1 MKDNHRKEQ
10 TEKFALSGIAFFG
23 VLLVVLLLLSSLM
36 SCSVEDDILV
46 LEQPTLEI
54 DGRLPIDNNGYYHLE
69 LNQNTNQTIHTVSG
83 TVGNTLNL
91 PPLKVEWESNL
102 QWVYQDMLVDVSN
115 SSSYVMDGTVNNV
128 IGPVRTMLGD
138 TLILTGTIRE
148 HLISD
153 SIKIVLEWK
162 LIL

>member
-1 MKDNHRKEQ
+1 MNRKEQ

-23 VLLVVLLLLSSLM
+23 VLLVVLLLLSSLV
-36 SCSVEDDILV
+36 SCTPDDEIIIRV
-46 LEQPTLEI
+46 SPTLEI
-54 DGRLPIDNNGYYHLE
+54 DGNLPMDLNGYYHLE
-69 LNQNTNQTIHTVSG
+69 LNQDTNQTIHTVSG

-128 IGPVRTMLGD
+128 IGPVRTMVGD

-148 HLISD
+148 HLVTDRIQ
-153 SIKIVLEWK
+153 IVLE
-162 LIL
+162 

>member
-1 MKDNHRKEQ
+1 
-10 TEKFALSGIAFFG
+10 
-23 VLLVVLLLLSSLM
+23 M
-36 SCSVEDDILV
+36 SCTAEDDIF
-46 LEQPTLEI
+46 EPQEPTLEI
-54 DGRLPIDNNGYYHLE
+54 DGRLTMDSNGYYHLE

-128 IGPVRTMLGD
+128 IAPVRTMVGD
-138 TLILTGTIRE
+138 TLILTGTIQR
-148 HLISD
+148 ISNNR
-153 SIKIVLEWK
+153 
-162 LIL
+162 

>member
-10 TEKFALSGIAFFG
+10 TEKFALNGLAFCG
-23 VLLVVLLLLSSLM
+23 VLLVVLVLLSSLM
-36 SCSVEDDILV
+36 SCSVEDDIF
-46 LEQPTLEI
+46 EPQEPTLEI
-54 DGRLPIDNNGYYHLE
+54 DGRLSIDNNGYYHLE

-128 IGPVRTMLGD
+128 IGPVRTMVGD

-148 HLISD
+148 YLISD
-153 SIKIVLEWK
+153 SIKIVLE
-162 LIL
+162 

>member
-1 MKDNHRKEQ
+1 MNRKEQ
-10 TEKFALSGIAFFG
+10 TEKFALNGLAFCI
-23 VLLVVLLLLSSLM
+23 VLLLSLVVFASLM
-36 SCSVEDDILV
+36 SCTVEDDILL

-54 DGRLPIDNNGYYHLE
+54 DGRLDMDSNGYYHLE

-128 IGPVRTMLGD
+128 IGPVRTMVGD

-148 HLISD
+148 HLVSD
-153 SIKIVLEWK
+153 SIKIVLD
-162 LIL
+162 

>member
-10 TEKFALSGIAFFG
+10 TEKFALNGLAFCG
-23 VLLVVLLLLSSLM
+23 VLLLVLVLLSSLM

-102 QWVYQDMLVDVSN
+102 QWIYQDMLVDVSN

-128 IGPVRTMLGD
+128 IGPVRTMVGD

-148 HLISD
+148 YLITD
-153 SIKIVLEWK
+153 SIMIVLE
-162 LIL
+162 

>member
-54 DGRLPIDNNGYYHLE
+54 DGRLPIDDNGYDHLE
-69 LNQNTNQTIHTVSG
+69 LSQNTNQTIHTVSG

-153 SIKIVLEWK
+153 SIKIVLE
-162 LIL
+162 

>member
-10 TEKFALSGIAFFG
+10 TEKFALNGLAFCG
-23 VLLVVLLLLSSLM
+23 VLLVVLVLLSSLM
-36 SCSVEDDILV
+36 SCSVEDDIF
-46 LEQPTLEI
+46 EPHEPTLEI
-54 DGRLPIDNNGYYHLE
+54 DGRLTMDSNGYYHLE

-102 QWVYQDMLVDVSN
+102 QWAYQDMLVDVSN

-128 IGPVRTMLGD
+128 IGPVRTMVGD

-148 HLISD
+148 YLITD
-153 SIKIVLEWK
+153 TIKIVLE
-162 LIL
+162 

>member
-23 VLLVVLLLLSSLM
+23 VLLVVLLLLSALV
-36 SCSVEDDILV
+36 SCTPDDEIIIRV
-46 LEQPTLEI
+46 SPTLEI
-54 DGRLPIDNNGYYHLE
+54 DGNLPMDLNGYYHLE
-69 LNQNTNQTIHTVSG
+69 LNQDTNQTIHTVSG
-83 TVGNTLNL
+83 TVGNTLYWDE
-91 PPLKVEWESNL
+91 PMKVEWESNL

-115 SSSYVMDGTVNNV
+115 SSSYVIDGTVNNV

-153 SIKIVLEWK
+153 SIKIVLE
-162 LIL
+162 

>member
-10 TEKFALSGIAFFG
+10 TEKFALNGLAFCG
-23 VLLVVLLLLSSLM
+23 VLLVVLVLLSSLM
-36 SCSVEDDILV
+36 SCSPEDDIF
-46 LEQPTLEI
+46 EPQEPTLEI
-54 DGRLPIDNNGYYHLE
+54 DGRLVMDTNGYYHLE
-69 LNQNTNQTIHTVSG
+69 LNQMTNQTIHTVSG

-102 QWVYQDMLVDVSN
+102 QWAYQDMLVDVSN

-128 IGPVRTMLGD
+128 IGPVRTMVGD

-148 HLISD
+148 YLISD
-153 SIKIVLEWK
+153 SIKIVLD
-162 LIL
+162 

>member
-1 MKDNHRKEQ
+1 MKDNQRKEQ
-10 TEKFALSGIAFFG
+10 TEKFALNGLAFCG
-23 VLLVVLLLLSSLM
+23 VLLVVLALLSSLM
-36 SCSVEDDILV
+36 SCSVEDDIF
-46 LEQPTLEI
+46 EPQEPTLEI
-54 DGRLPIDNNGYYHLE
+54 DGRLIMDSNGYYHLE

-128 IGPVRTMLGD
+128 IGPVRTMVGD

-148 HLISD
+148 YLISD
-153 SIKIVLEWK
+153 SIKIVLE
-162 LIL
+162 

>member
-10 TEKFALSGIAFFG
+10 TEKFALNGLAFCG
-23 VLLVVLLLLSSLM
+23 VLLVVLALLSSLM
-36 SCSVEDDILV
+36 SCSVEDDIF
-46 LEQPTLEI
+46 EPQEPTLEI
-54 DGRLPIDNNGYYHLE
+54 DGRLIMDSNGYYHLE

-128 IGPVRTMLGD
+128 IGPVRTMVGD

-148 HLISD
+148 YLISD
-153 SIKIVLEWK
+153 SIKIVLE
-162 LIL
+162 